1 MNVER
6 AFVAGLHALRGVPQK
21 GLELV
26 LPEAADTLTLMLSID
41 GGVKIAAL
49 AAPILVLVA
58 VLAGAL
64 QSVLP

>member
-1 MNVER
+1 MTM
-6 AFVAGLHALRGVPQK
+6 HIVP
-21 GLELV
+21 
-26 LPEAADTLTLMLSID
+26 D
-41 GGVKIAAL
+41 GGATMRSDTEMRNRAVPGIAAL